1 MPSLSRL
8 KFVIPG
14 LTGNPTSQT
23 MTTNT
28 GLIVL
33 HTTKFGE
40 NSLVVHTL
48 SKDYGRRSFLVKGA
62 GKKAGMSLFLPLNVL
77 EADIVETS
85 KSTLYTARNLVARYP
100 LLGIRNDIFKNSMTM
115 FMSEVLYRVVRE
127 GAYEEGLFEWCE
139 KNILLLDAV
148 SIDFS
153 NFHIRFLLELSVALG
168 FSPEARDLVPFV
180 GDHYPVIERF
190 MTVPFAESMLIPLNG
205 ATRNEIAEEI
215 LRYIEFHSES
225 AVNVN
230 SLKVLREL
238 FA

>member
-1 MPSLSRL
+1 
-8 KFVIPG
+8 
-14 LTGNPTSQT
+14 

-33 HTTKFGE
+33 HTTKFGD

-48 SKDYGRRSFLVKGA
+48 SKDYGRRSFLVKGV

-77 EADIVETS
+77 EADILETS
-85 KSTLYTARNLVARYP
+85 KSTLYTARNLVARHP
-100 LLGIRNDIFKNSMTM
+100 LLGIRNDVYKNSMTM

-153 NFHIRFLLELSVALG
+153 NFHIRFLLELCVALG

-180 GDHYPVIERF
+180 GDHYPLIERF